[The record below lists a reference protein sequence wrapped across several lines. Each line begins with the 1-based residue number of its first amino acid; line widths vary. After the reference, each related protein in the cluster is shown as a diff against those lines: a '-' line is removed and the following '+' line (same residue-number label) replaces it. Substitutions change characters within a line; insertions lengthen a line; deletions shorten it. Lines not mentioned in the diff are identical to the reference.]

1 MNRPARERHA
11 DGSPWEPRV
20 GYVRAVRA
28 GECVYVSGTTAV
40 DDAGEVVGEGNSYR
54 QAQFALGKAVRA
66 LEALGGGPGDV
77 VRTRWFVTQI
87 DDWEKIGEAHRE
99 VFGPTPP
106 ASTMVGVPRLI
117 DPRLLVE
124 VELDAVLGADPA
136 PNE

>member
-1 MNRPARERHA
+1 MTARERFS

-40 DDAGEVVGEGNSYR
+40 DDSGGVIGEGSSYD
-54 QAQFALGKAVRA
+54 QARYALSKAVRA
-66 LEALGGGPGDV
+66 LEALGASPGDV
-77 VRTRWFVTQI
+77 VRTRWFVTRI
-87 DDWEKIGEAHRE
+87 DDWEEVGRAHRE
-99 VFGPTPP
+99 VFGTAPP

-124 VELDAVLGADPA
+124 VEMDAVVDPA
-136 PNE
+136 SPAHE

>member
-1 MNRPARERHA
+1 MTAHERFS

-40 DDAGEVVGEGNSYR
+40 DDSGEVVGEGSSYD
-54 QAQFALGKAVRA
+54 QARYALSKAVRA
-66 LEALGGGPGDV
+66 LEALGASPGDV
-77 VRTRWFVTQI
+77 VRTRWFVTRI
-87 DDWEKIGEAHRE
+87 DDWEEVGRAHRE
-99 VFGPTPP
+99 VFGAIPP

-124 VELDAVLGADPA
+124 VEMDAVVDPA
-136 PNE
+136 SPPRV